1 MVVFSF
7 TTLVQFHILSG
18 MHLKNLT
25 VLGFKSFADKT
36 SLNFEPGIT
45 AIVGPN
51 GCGKSNVADAIR
63 WVLGEQSA
71 KALRGGEM
79 ADVIFNGT
87 DKRKAYG
94 MAEVSLTLSD
104 VDEEQ
109 LKAAGVDLSFSEI
122 TVTRRVLRDGGS
134 EYYINKTQCRLR
146 DIQQLFMGTGIG
158 RASYSIM
165 AQGNITQLLSSK
177 PEDRRIVFEEA
188 AGITKFKSQKR
199 EALRK
204 LDHTDQNLLRVAD
217 LVGEVKRQIGSLQR
231 QAGKAKR
238 YKLVQSELQHLETQ
252 LARYEFDILQD
263 EIQDRHTACEGLQHQ
278 YEESAQLVLQ
288 NEEEIRQLRSRL
300 AELDAEISAS
310 QQKGMELKNQAD
322 RHEGRVQF
330 NRERLVELDHQ
341 NERAL
346 SEISQSEERKIEAE
360 TELESLAQS
369 FASADDRLQ
378 QKRDAVEDH
387 VEVVR
392 QVESSIH
399 SKQEAFK
406 QAQSDSFA
414 SAQSVGNVRNE
425 ISALDFQSQSHATRL
440 EKLSSEKIQLEEER
454 ASQLEKLE
462 QFSDTVEA
470 DKKAA
475 HDQRE
480 TVEQRQARLK
490 ILQEDIHS
498 ATQELDKVLQS
509 QAEKRSQLS
518 VLKDLES
525 SHEGFSEGAVA
536 AMKEA
541 DTLMGSLADHL
552 RVETEFVPAIESVL
566 GDFLQVVLTESPDSA
581 REILSLLREKKA
593 GSASVASVSMMHKV
607 SECSFSHRPATDDPA
622 YSPHGQAALT
632 VVECD
637 PMVQPLLDCLLG
649 SVYIVDDLE
658 TAALFWRDSGRCVS
672 FVTRRGETLS
682 PCGVFTGGG
691 ALADGKNLTTSI
703 LARKNKIVELDEQ
716 VAVIQVEVAD
726 ASRQKGKISAEITSI
741 QAGLQEAQS
750 ELKAREVAIATSEGE
765 FRALKT
771 SSQVL
776 EQKIDTVVYE
786 IQSLSG
792 QDKEISEKR
801 DQRNVRLKELV
812 AQEESA
818 QAKLNELNQELDQL
832 RQERDRAQGTLTESK
847 VMLASEEQSV
857 ASLKRQRGPLEQRI
871 RELSQ
876 ALEQRRAET
885 SSVLQKRE
893 QCESEIA
900 ESETSVERF
909 RHERSIVSEQT
920 AGLVAQKREQDEAIQ
935 QRDSILTEHRQ
946 RLNEV
951 QNRKGVLEVE
961 LAKKLSKLENLCK
974 RIEERYQILLDEVQI
989 ENINLAAPP
998 DGETDDE
1005 AESTPEPEVFD
1016 EETDWTEV
1024 RERVKALQKKMDSMG
1039 PVNLVAIEEYEETEE
1054 RYQFLTQ
1061 QHDDLV
1067 KAKEE
1072 LMTVINR
1079 INTQTREMFIQTFNQ
1094 IRENFQSMFTEIF
1107 GGGMADLKLHDD
1119 EDVLES
1125 GIDIVAR
1132 PPGKKLQSISL
1143 LSGGEQ
1149 TMTAVSLLFA
1159 IYQVR
1164 PSPFCVLDELDAPL
1178 DESNINRFI
1187 MILERFLDHSQFIII
1202 THNKRTISIADILYG
1217 VTMQERGVSRIVSV
1231 KFNREEKQM
1240 AGPESSG
1247 RLATSNG
1254 DLAASRKGSE
1264 GLDVDPDRT
1273 SEVVLNE

>member
-1 MVVFSF
+1 MVVFGF
-7 TTLVQFHILSG
+7 TTLKQIHIVSR

-146 DIQQLFMGTGIG
+146 DIQQLFMGTGVG

-188 AGITKFKSQKR
+188 AGITKFKAQKR

-238 YKLVQSELQHLETQ
+238 YKQVQTELQLLETQ
-252 LARYEFDILQD
+252 LARHEYDILQN
-263 EIQDRHTACEGLQHQ
+263 EIQDRHSACEGLQQQ
-278 YEESAQLVLQ
+278 YEESSQFVLK

-322 RHEGRVQF
+322 RHEGRIQF
-330 NRERLVELDHQ
+330 NRERLVELEHQ

-346 SEISQSEERKIEAE
+346 SEISQSEGRKLEVEAE
-360 TELESLAQS
+360 LEALAHSL
-369 FASADDRLQ
+369 ASADQGLQ
-378 QKRDAVEDH
+378 QKRDAVEEH
-387 VEVVR
+387 LEIVR
-392 QVESSIH
+392 QVESSIQ
-399 SKQEAFK
+399 SRQEAFRQVQSESFTAT
-406 QAQSDSFA
+406 QA
-414 SAQSVGNVRNE
+414 VGKVRNE
-425 ISALDFQSQSHATRL
+425 ISALDFQSQSHAKRL
-440 EKLSSEKIQLEEER
+440 DKLSSEKIQLEEER
-454 ASQLEKLE
+454 TSQRAKLD

-490 ILQEDIHS
+490 VLQEEIQV
-498 ATQELDKVLQS
+498 AAEKLDTVLQS
-509 QAEKRSQLS
+509 QAEKRSQLR

-525 SHEGFSEGAVA
+525 SHEGFSEGAVV

-552 RVETEFVPAIESVL
+552 RVESKFVPAIESVL
-566 GDFLQVVLTESPDSA
+566 GDFLQVVLTESPEAA
-581 REILSLLREKKA
+581 REILGLLRDKKA
-593 GSASVASVSMMHKV
+593 GSASVASVSMMQKV
-607 SECSFSHRPATDDPA
+607 SACSFSHSPTTHDPA
-622 YSPHGQAALT
+622 YSPHGLAALT

-637 PMVQPLLDCLLG
+637 PIVQPLLDCLLG

-658 TAALFWRDSGRCVS
+658 SAASFWRESGRCVS
-672 FVTRRGETLS
+672 FVTSQGETLS

-691 ALADGKNLTTSI
+691 ALSDGKNLTTSI
-703 LARKNKIVELDEQ
+703 LARKNKIVELEEQ
-716 VAVIQVEVAD
+716 VALVQVEVSE
-726 ASRQKGKISAEITSI
+726 ASRKKGQIASEISSI

-765 FRALKT
+765 YRALKT
-771 SSQVL
+771 SNQVL

-786 IQSLSG
+786 IQSLSD
-792 QDKEISEKR
+792 QDKELTEKR
-801 DQRNVRLKELV
+801 EHLKVQLNQIVEQEKT
-812 AQEESA
+812 AQE
-818 QAKLNELNQELDQL
+818 KLNELNQELDHF
-832 RQERDRAQGTLTESK
+832 RQERDRAQAASTESK
-847 VMLASEEQSV
+847 VMLASKEQSV
-857 ASLKRQRGPLEQRI
+857 AAQKRQKSPLEQRN

-885 SSVLQKRE
+885 ASVLQKRE

-900 ESETSVERF
+900 ESESSVERF
-909 RHERSIVSEQT
+909 SHERNIVSEQT
-920 AGLVAQKREQDEAIQ
+920 VGLVAQKREQDGAIQ
-935 QRDSILTEHRQ
+935 QRDGILTEHRQ

-961 LAKKLSKLENLCK
+961 LAKKLSKLENLCN
-974 RIEERYQILLDEVQI
+974 RIEERYQIALDQVES
-989 ENINLAAPP
+989 ENVPLNPLPE
-998 DGETDDE
+998 GEASTE
-1005 AESTPEPEVFD
+1005 AEPRPDVEIFD
-1016 EETDWTEV
+1016 ENTDWGSV
-1024 RERVKALQKKMDSMG
+1024 RERVQALQKKMDSMG

-1061 QHDDLV
+1061 QYDDLI
-1067 KAKEE
+1067 KAKDE

-1107 GGGMADLKLHDD
+1107 DGGMADLKLHDD

-1231 KFNREEKQM
+1231 KFNREENKM

-1247 RLATSNG
+1247 RLANSKATLQS
-1254 DLAASRKGSE
+1254 SRVSDD
-1264 GLDVDPDRT
+1264 GLDLKSNR
-1273 SEVVLNE
+1273 SAKAILKE

>member
-1 MVVFSF
+1 
-7 TTLVQFHILSG
+7 

-109 LKAAGVDLSFSEI
+109 LKAAGVDLSYSEI

-146 DIQQLFMGTGIG
+146 DIQQLFMGTGVG

-238 YKLVQSELQHLETQ
+238 YKLIQTELQHLETQ
-252 LARYEFDILQD
+252 LARYEYDLLQN
-263 EIQDRHTACEGLQHQ
+263 EIQDRNAACEGLQQQ
-278 YEESAQLVLQ
+278 YEESSQLVLR
-288 NEEEIRQLRSRL
+288 NEEEIRQLRAQL
-300 AELDAEISAS
+300 AELDAEISTS
-310 QQKGMELKNQAD
+310 QQQGMELKNQSD

-330 NRERLVELDHQ
+330 NRERLLELDHQ

-346 SEISQSEERKIEAE
+346 SEIAQSEDRKSEAE
-360 TELESLAQS
+360 AELEALAQS
-369 FASADDRLQ
+369 FATADERLE
-378 QKRDAVEDH
+378 QKREAVEDRLEA
-387 VEVVR
+387 VK
-392 QVESSIH
+392 QVEASIA
-399 SKQEAFK
+399 SRQEAFQK
-406 QAQSDSFA
+406 AQSHSFA
-414 SAQSVGNVRNE
+414 ATQSVGKIRNE
-425 ISALDFQSQSHATRL
+425 ISALDFQSQSHTKRL

-454 ASQLEKLE
+454 SSQREKLE

-475 HDQRE
+475 NDQRE

-490 ILQEDIHS
+490 VLQEEIHT
-498 ATQELDKVLQS
+498 ATEQLDSILHS
-509 QAEKRSQLS
+509 QAEKRSQLN

-541 DTLMGSLADHL
+541 DTLMGSLADHM
-552 RVETEFVPAIESVL
+552 RVESEYVPAIESVL
-566 GDFLQVVLTESPDSA
+566 GDFLQVVLTESPDAA
-581 REILSLLREKKA
+581 REILGLLREKKA
-593 GSASVASVSMMHKV
+593 GSASVASVSMMQKV
-607 SECSFSHRPATDDPA
+607 SECSFNHRPATHDPS
-622 YSPHGQAALT
+622 YSPYGQAALS

-637 PMVQPLLDCLLG
+637 PVVQPLLDCLLG

-658 TAALFWRDSGRCVS
+658 TAASFWRESGRCVS
-672 FVTRRGETLS
+672 FVTRQGETLS

-691 ALADGKNLTTSI
+691 NLADGKNLTTSI
-703 LARKNKIVELDEQ
+703 LARKNKIVELEEQ
-716 VAVIQVEVAD
+716 VALIQNEVAD
-726 ASRQKGKISAEITSI
+726 ASRKKGQIASEISTI
-741 QAGLQEAQS
+741 QSGLQQAQT

-765 FRALKT
+765 YRALKT
-771 SSQVL
+771 SCQVL
-776 EQKIDTVVYE
+776 EQKIDTVVFE
-786 IQSLSG
+786 IQSLSE
-792 QDKEISEKR
+792 QEKEVSEKR
-801 DQRNVRLKELV
+801 DQLTARLDELV
-812 AQEESA
+812 SEEDLAQSDL
-818 QAKLNELNQELDQL
+818 KKLNQELEQL
-832 RQERDRAQGTLTESK
+832 RQERDRAQAACTESK

-857 ASLKRQRGPLEQRI
+857 ASLKRQKSPLEQRI
-871 RELSQ
+871 RELTQ

-885 SSVLQKRE
+885 ASVLQKRE
-893 QCESEIA
+893 QCESEIV
-900 ESETSVERF
+900 ESEASIEKF
-909 RHERSIVSEQT
+909 KHERSIVSEQT
-920 AGLVAQKREQDEAIQ
+920 AALVTRKREQDEAIQ
-935 QRDSILTEHRQ
+935 ERDGILTEHRQ
-946 RLNEV
+946 RLSEV
-951 QNRKGVLEVE
+951 QNRKGALEVE

-974 RIEERYQILLDEVQI
+974 RIEERYQISLDQVEMKPIHTIPVP
-989 ENINLAAPP
+989 E
-998 DGETDDE
+998 GESDNDSP
-1005 AESTPEPEVFD
+1005 ESTDLEVEV
-1016 EETDWTEV
+1016 EEVDWNEV
-1024 RERVKALQKKMDSMG
+1024 RERVQALQKKMDSMG
-1039 PVNLVAIEEYEETEE
+1039 PVNLVAIEEYEETEQ
-1054 RYQFLTQ
+1054 RHQFLTQ
-1061 QHDDLV
+1061 QYDDLV

-1079 INTQTREMFIQTFNQ
+1079 INTQTREMFINTFNQ

-1107 GGGMADLKLHDD
+1107 GGGMADLKLHDN

-1231 KFNREEKQM
+1231 KFNREDEKM

-1247 RLATSNG
+1247 RLATSSGNLTSSRESSERL
-1254 DLAASRKGSE
+1254 DLESN
-1264 GLDVDPDRT
+1264 RT
-1273 SEVVLNE
+1273 GNVVLDP

>member
-1 MVVFSF
+1 
-7 TTLVQFHILSG
+7 
-18 MHLKNLT
+18 
-25 VLGFKSFADKT
+25 
-36 SLNFEPGIT
+36 
-45 AIVGPN
+45 
-51 GCGKSNVADAIR
+51 
-63 WVLGEQSA
+63 
-71 KALRGGEM
+71 
-79 ADVIFNGT
+79 
-87 DKRKAYG
+87 
-94 MAEVSLTLSD
+94 
-104 VDEEQ
+104 
-109 LKAAGVDLSFSEI
+109 
-122 TVTRRVLRDGGS
+122 
-134 EYYINKTQCRLR
+134 
-146 DIQQLFMGTGIG
+146 
-158 RASYSIM
+158 
-165 AQGNITQLLSSK
+165 
-177 PEDRRIVFEEA
+177 
-188 AGITKFKSQKR
+188 
-199 EALRK
+199 
-204 LDHTDQNLLRVAD
+204 
-217 LVGEVKRQIGSLQR
+217 
-231 QAGKAKR
+231 
-238 YKLVQSELQHLETQ
+238 
-252 LARYEFDILQD
+252 
-263 EIQDRHTACEGLQHQ
+263 
-278 YEESAQLVLQ
+278 
-288 NEEEIRQLRSRL
+288 
-300 AELDAEISAS
+300 
-310 QQKGMELKNQAD
+310 
-322 RHEGRVQF
+322 
-330 NRERLVELDHQ
+330 
-341 NERAL
+341 
-346 SEISQSEERKIEAE
+346 QSEERKIEAE

-998 DGETDDE
+998 DGETEDE